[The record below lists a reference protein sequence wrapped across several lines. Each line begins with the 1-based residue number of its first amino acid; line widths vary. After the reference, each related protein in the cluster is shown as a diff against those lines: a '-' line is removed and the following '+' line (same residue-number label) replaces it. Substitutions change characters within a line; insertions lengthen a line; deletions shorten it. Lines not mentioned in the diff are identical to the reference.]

1 MTLSTFAGGAAGS
14 PIAAV
19 TYEPGVCNIGPDEI
33 RRRRRSGH
41 VGAVAT
47 FVLLAILEAIGAP
60 PLARLVLVIPAAGSA
75 AGYLQAWLKFCAGF
89 GSRGV
94 FNFGAVGETQDLVDD
109 DARRRDRS
117 RAVRV
122 GLASVA
128 IGAAVAIVAVLLPL

>member
-1 MTLSTFAGGAAGS
+1 MTLSMFAAGAARP
-14 PIAAV
+14 PIANV

-47 FVLLAILEAIGAP
+47 VVLLAILVAIGAP
-60 PLARLVLVIPAAGSA
+60 PLARLILVLHAAGSA

-94 FNFGAVGETQDLVDD
+94 FNFGRVGEMQDVVDD

-117 RAVRV
+117 RAVRID
-122 GLASVA
+122 LASLVIGVA
-128 IGAAVAIVAVLLPL
+128 IAVVAVLLQL